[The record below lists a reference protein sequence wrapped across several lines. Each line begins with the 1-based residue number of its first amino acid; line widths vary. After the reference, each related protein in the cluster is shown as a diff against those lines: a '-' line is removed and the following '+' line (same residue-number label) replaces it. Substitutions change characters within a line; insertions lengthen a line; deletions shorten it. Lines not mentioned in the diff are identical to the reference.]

1 MENSIA
7 NIWNAKLDNKGRT
20 NRYIVKN
27 NQYNQDI
34 EVGEDVTFGILVN
47 EPFQQFPTDYTMIGN
62 SQIIEEDDYSVEYIV
77 NEDWGSGFSASL
89 IICNKSNYDFED
101 WTLRGKF
108 KNEIANI
115 WNAQIREHEKSHYII
130 SGSDYT
136 QNLSAGESISIGFNC
151 IAGNSS
157 LNFEQLELEFIRT
170 NMEQQELNKNTA
182 AQSRVRCIHRLSPF
196 GKGGSNGGKNEQGRN
211 FPNSWRVRRYK
222 IDKIGRC
229 SKDSL

>member
-77 NEDWGSGFSASL
+77 NEDWGSGFQL
-89 IICNKSNYDFED
+89 LLLFVI
-101 WTLRGKF
+101 
-108 KNEIANI
+108 
-115 WNAQIREHEKSHYII
+115 
-130 SGSDYT
+130 
-136 QNLSAGESISIGFNC
+136 NLTMI
-151 IAGNSS
+151 
-157 LNFEQLELEFIRT
+157 L
-170 NMEQQELNKNTA
+170 
-182 AQSRVRCIHRLSPF
+182 
-196 GKGGSNGGKNEQGRN
+196 
-211 FPNSWRVRRYK
+211 
-222 IDKIGRC
+222 KIGLFEVNLKMKLLIFGMPKLENMRRVIILFRGQIIP
-229 SKDSL
+229 KT